1 LFVLDGIEVGVGS
14 EALAIAVP
22 ILLGAL
28 GGLLALGLSVATARR
43 ITRRA
48 KDAARRVRAES
59 RADADAR
66 AKEIT
71 VAAQEKLLA
80 LGDEADQREREI
92 EARESSIEAR
102 AAELERDASALGRRR
117 ADLERRE
124 GELSRAERAL
134 QESRKA
140 ADSELESARR
150 NLERIAGMS
159 AAEARAELVTGI
171 EREARK
177 EGSRLARKIQDEARE
192 QAERDAAQLVV
203 QATQRINTKRAVET
217 TVSFIEL
224 PNDEMKGRIIGRE
237 GRNIRA
243 LETATGIDLIV
254 DDTPRSIL
262 ISSFDP
268 VRREIAR
275 IAIERLI
282 EDGRIH
288 PARIEEVVERVRS
301 EIDGLIEE
309 SGSQAAFELG
319 VTDLH
324 TRLNRLVGWMK
335 LRTIHGQNLLQH
347 CVEVGLIAGHMASE
361 IGARAD
367 LVRRAGLLHEVGR
380 VEPDV
385 AGPAVLASGD
395 IAGRYGE
402 TEEVVHAIQG
412 LHRDVEAATVEALLL
427 QAANRISVARP
438 GARKENLEIFIE
450 RLRRLEEISASH
462 TGVEKA
468 YAVKAGKE
476 LRVIVDAASVS
487 DQDAYALSRKIARA
501 LEKDLSFQG
510 KIKVSVV
517 RETRAVHFAV

>member
-1 LFVLDGIEVGVGS
+1 L
-14 EALAIAVP
+14 AVP
-22 ILLGAL
+22 ILLGVL
-28 GGLLALGLSVATARR
+28 VGLLVIGLSMATARR
-43 ITRRA
+43 IAARA
-48 KDAARRVRAES
+48 RDAARRIRSEARV
-59 RADADAR
+59 DADAH

-80 LGDEADQREREI
+80 LNEEADQRERDL
-92 EARESSIEAR
+92 EARETNLEAR
-102 AAELERDASALGRRR
+102 ARELEREASAQGRRG
-117 ADLERRE
+117 AELDRRE
-124 GELSRAERAL
+124 NDLSRKERAV
-134 QESRKA
+134 QDARKA
-140 ADSELESARR
+140 AEDDRGAARKD
-150 NLERIAGMS
+150 LERIAGLS
-159 AAEARAELVTGI
+159 ASEARVELIAEI
-171 EREARK
+171 EEGARK
-177 EGSRLARKIQDEARE
+177 EAARLARKIQDEARE

-203 QATQRINTKRAVET
+203 QATQRINMKRAVET
-217 TVSFIEL
+217 TVSFIQL

-268 VRREIAR
+268 ERREVAR

-324 TRLNRLVGWMK
+324 SRLNRLVGWMK

-361 IGARAD
+361 IGAKAD

-380 VEPDV
+380 VDPDV
-385 AGPAVLASGD
+385 AGPAVLASGE
-395 IAGRYGE
+395 IAGRFGE
-402 TEEVVHAIQG
+402 PEEVVHAIQS
-412 LHRDVEAATVEALLL
+412 LHRDVEATTVEALLL

-438 GARKENLEIFIE
+438 GARKENLEVFIE
-450 RLRRLEEISASH
+450 RLRRLEEIAAAYE
-462 TGVEKA
+462 GVEKA

-476 LRVIVDAASVS
+476 LRVIVEAARVS
-487 DQDAYALSRKIARA
+487 DQQAYATSRKIARA
-501 LEKDLSFQG
+501 LEKELSFQG
-510 KIKVSVV
+510 KIKISLV

>member
-1 LFVLDGIEVGVGS
+1 M
-14 EALAIAVP
+14 
-22 ILLGAL
+22 L
-28 GGLLALGLSVATARR
+28 GGLLLLGLALMASRR

-48 KDAARRVRAES
+48 RDGARRIRAEA
-59 RADADAR
+59 RADADAK

-80 LGDEADQREREI
+80 LGEEADQRDREL
-92 EARESSIEAR
+92 ETRETKIEAR
-102 AAELERDASALGRRR
+102 AREVEREASALGRRR
-117 ADLERRE
+117 SAIERKEAD
-124 GELSRAERAL
+124 LSRAEQAASEAL
-134 QESRKA
+134 KTAESDRDA
-140 ADSELESARR
+140 ARR
-150 NLERIAGMS
+150 NLERIAGLS
-159 AAEARAELVTGI
+159 AADARAELVAGI
-171 EREARK
+171 ENQARK
-177 EGSRLARKIQDEARE
+177 EGSRLARKVLDEARE
-192 QAERDAAQLVV
+192 QAEREAAQLVV
-203 QATQRINTKRAVET
+203 QATQRINAKRAVET
-217 TVSFIEL
+217 TVSFIQL

-324 TRLNRLVGWMK
+324 PKLNRLVGWMK

-347 CVEVGLIAGHMASE
+347 CIEVGLIAGHMASE

-380 VEPDV
+380 VDPEV
-385 AGPAVLASGD
+385 AGPAVLASGE
-395 IAGRYGE
+395 IAARYGE
-402 TEEVVHAIQG
+402 PEEVAHAIQS
-412 LHRDVEAATVEALLL
+412 LHRDVEATTVEALLL

-450 RLRRLEEISASH
+450 RLRRLEEIAASH
-462 TGVEKA
+462 SGVEQA

-476 LRVIVDAASVS
+476 LRVIVDAAKVS
-487 DQDAYALSRKIARA
+487 DQEAYALSRKVARA
-501 LEKDLSFQG
+501 LEKELSFQG
-510 KIKVSVV
+510 KIKISVV

>member
-1 LFVLDGIEVGVGS
+1 MSEANVGS
-14 EALAIAVP
+14 EILAIAVP
-22 ILLGAL
+22 ILLGVL
-28 GGLLALGLSVATARR
+28 VGLLLVGVSVLAARR
-43 ITRRA
+43 IGARA
-48 KDAARRVRAES
+48 KDAARRIRAES
-59 RADADAR
+59 RAEADAK

-71 VAAQEKLLA
+71 VAAQEKLLG
-80 LGDEADQREREI
+80 LTDEADQRDREI
-92 EARESSIEAR
+92 EAREPQIETR
-102 AAELERDASALGRRR
+102 SREVERDAADLDRRR
-117 ADLERRE
+117 ADLERKE
-124 GELSRAERAL
+124 TELSRT
-134 QESRKA
+134 RKA
-140 ADSELESARR
+140 AETALEAAESDRDAAQG
-150 NLERIAGMS
+150 NLERVAGLS
-159 AAEARAELVTGI
+159 VAEARAELIAGI
-171 EREARK
+171 EDEARK
-177 EGSRLARKIQDEARE
+177 AGSRLARKIQDEARE
-192 QAERDAAQLVV
+192 QSERDAAQLVV
-203 QATQRINTKRAVET
+203 QATQRINMKRAVET
-217 TVSFIEL
+217 TVSFIQL

-324 TRLNRLVGWMK
+324 PRLNRLVGWMK

-347 CVEVGLIAGHMASE
+347 CLEVGLIAGHMASE
-361 IGARAD
+361 IGAKAD

-380 VEPDV
+380 VDPEV
-385 AGPAVLASGD
+385 SGPALVASAD
-395 IAGRYGE
+395 LAGRFGE
-402 TEEVVHAIQG
+402 SEEVVHAIQG
-412 LHRDVEAATVEALLL
+412 LHREVDATTVEALLL

-450 RLRRLEEISASH
+450 RLRRLEEIAVSYD
-462 TGVEKA
+462 GVEQA

-476 LRVIVDAASVS
+476 LRIIVDAASVS
-487 DQDAYALSRKIARA
+487 DQQAYALSRKIARA

>member
-1 LFVLDGIEVGVGS
+1 VSEAKVGS
-14 EALAIAVP
+14 DILAIAVP
-22 ILLGAL
+22 VLLGVLVAL
-28 GGLLALGLSVATARR
+28 LTVGVSVVAARR
-43 ITRRA
+43 VGRRA
-48 KDAARRVRAES
+48 KDAARRI
-59 RADADAR
+59 RADARAEADAK

-71 VAAQEKLLA
+71 VAAQEKLLG
-80 LGDEADQREREI
+80 LTDEADQREREI
-92 EARESSIEAR
+92 EARETNTEAR
-102 AAELERDASALGRRR
+102 AREVERDAAGLGRRR

-124 GELSRAERAL
+124 AELSRTEKAAEEA
-134 QESRKA
+134 RKA
-140 ADSELESARR
+140 AESQRDAARG
-150 NLERIAGMS
+150 NLERVAGLS
-159 AAEARAELVTGI
+159 VAEARAELIAGI
-171 EREARK
+171 EEDARK
-177 EGSRLARKIQDEARE
+177 ETSRLARKIQDEARE

-203 QATQRINTKRAVET
+203 QATQRINMKRAVET
-217 TVSFIEL
+217 TVSFIKL

-275 IAIERLI
+275 IAIEHLI

-324 TRLNRLVGWMK
+324 ARLNRLVGWMK

-347 CVEVGLIAGHMASE
+347 CLEVGLIAGHMASE
-361 IGARAD
+361 IGAKAD

-380 VEPDV
+380 VDPEV
-385 AGPAVLASGD
+385 SGPAVLASGD
-395 IAGRYGE
+395 LAGRFGE
-402 TEEVVHAIQG
+402 SEEVVRAIQG
-412 LHRDVEAATVEALLL
+412 LHRDVEATTVEALLL

-450 RLRRLEEISASH
+450 RLRRLEEIAAAH
-462 TGVEKA
+462 DGVEQA

-476 LRVIVDAASVS
+476 LRVIVDAANIS
-487 DQDAYALSRKIARA
+487 DQQAYALSRKIARA